1 MMNITTEKIDDF
13 SVLNIDGR
21 IDSSNF
27 TVFEEEIN
35 RILSNSVTNIIFNC
49 KGLNYISS
57 SGLRV
62 FLVAQK
68 KIISLKGRLYL
79 CNMQPAIKEIFSIS
93 GFSNIFRIF
102 DTLEESL
109 EA

>member
-1 MMNITTEKIDDF
+1 MNITAEKIRDF
-13 SVLNIDGR
+13 SVLKIDGR

-27 TVFEEEIN
+27 SVFEKEIDQ
-35 RILSNSVTNIIFNC
+35 LFSSGAKNIIFNC
-49 KGLNYISS
+49 SGLNYISS

-68 KIISLKGRLYL
+68 KTMHQQGKLHL
-79 CNMQPAIKEIFSIS
+79 CNMQPAINEIFSIS

-102 DTLEESL
+102 NTLD
-109 EA
+109 EALVQ

>member
-1 MMNITTEKIDDF
+1 MNITTERISDF
-13 SVLNIDGR
+13 LVLNIDGR
-21 IDSSNF
+21 IDTSNF
-27 TVFEEEIN
+27 SAFEEEIN
-35 RILSNSVTNIIFNC
+35 KLLSKSEKNIIFNC
-49 KGLNYISS
+49 SGLNYISS

-68 KIISLKGRLYL
+68 KMISAKGRLYL
-79 CNMQPAIKEIFSIS
+79 CAMQPSIKEIFVIS

-102 DTLEESL
+102 DTLEEAL